1 MNKSMKKQLISQ
13 FYRNNKF
20 VFIMAIICTLV
31 FSMLR
36 LVLSW
41 IMQQLIDIA
50 SGEPN
55 AIPLTSLVII
65 IIGYLIV
72 FVFVFM
78 LTRFSQPKYI
88 KQAIQQYKN
97 YAFIKLTEKSTAAFY
112 DESTAGYLSALT
124 NDVVSIETDYL
135 SQQLSVIR
143 LVVTFVGALTMM
155 IWYSPLMT
163 AIALGLTVLPLVSSL
178 LVGNQLKKAA
188 QRVSDQ
194 NKSFTATLRE
204 CLDGFSV
211 IKSFR
216 AEKELRKVFSSNNE
230 LLEDEKCAKSRTTI
244 LVEMIGSIAGIIA
257 QLGVFITCT
266 YLALSG
272 YGPTPGVVIVFVN
285 LMNYMVQP
293 VTELPRLLSNRKAAL
308 GLIEKLATSLEQNTT
323 PPGNGCASNISS
335 DILVRGVSFGYDDNK
350 EILHNIS
357 IRFEAGKA
365 YALISAV
372 SV

>member
-112 DESTAGYLSALT
+112 DESTAWYLSALT

-272 YGPTPGVVIVFVN
+272 YGLTPGVVIVFVN

-308 GLIEKLATSLEQNTT
+308 GLIEKLTSLDKGTQ
-323 PPGNGCASNISS
+323 PFVVCDG
-335 DILVRGVSFGYDDNK
+335 
-350 EILHNIS
+350 
-357 IRFEAGKA
+357 
-365 YALISAV
+365 
-372 SV
+372 

>member
-97 YAFIKLTEKSTAAFY
+97 YRC
-112 DESTAGYLSALT
+112 YLGNLYT
-124 NDVVSIETDYL
+124 
-135 SQQLSVIR
+135 SQV
-143 LVVTFVGALTMM
+143 
-155 IWYSPLMT
+155 
-163 AIALGLTVLPLVSSL
+163 
-178 LVGNQLKKAA
+178 
-188 QRVSDQ
+188 
-194 NKSFTATLRE
+194 
-204 CLDGFSV
+204 
-211 IKSFR
+211 
-216 AEKELRKVFSSNNE
+216 
-230 LLEDEKCAKSRTTI
+230 AK
-244 LVEMIGSIAGIIA
+244 
-257 QLGVFITCT
+257 Q
-266 YLALSG
+266 
-272 YGPTPGVVIVFVN
+272 
-285 LMNYMVQP
+285 
-293 VTELPRLLSNRKAAL
+293 
-308 GLIEKLATSLEQNTT
+308 
-323 PPGNGCASNISS
+323 
-335 DILVRGVSFGYDDNK
+335 
-350 EILHNIS
+350 
-357 IRFEAGKA
+357 
-365 YALISAV
+365 
-372 SV
+372 